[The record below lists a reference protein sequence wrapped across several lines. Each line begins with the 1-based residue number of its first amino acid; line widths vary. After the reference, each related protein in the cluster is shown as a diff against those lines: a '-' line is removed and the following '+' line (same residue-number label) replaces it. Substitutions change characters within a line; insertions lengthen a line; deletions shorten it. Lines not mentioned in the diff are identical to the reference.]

1 VCVYTSGVSV
11 WVPGVGKGYS
21 CTHTQGEKT
30 GGDIMAPVSHFV
42 VVAVFF
48 ILGWN
53 WRGGV
58 GGGVVGGWPPA
69 LSHPLS
75 RVRAKVVR
83 IRNFR
88 FVLLWSLLSGQ
99 MLPRIGESTPKWG
112 WKRVKW
118 GKGGRVKS
126 VEVDANKVAFC
137 CCFGVCCLIRLVNDS
152 QWAHWLA

>member
-1 VCVYTSGVSV
+1 VCVYKWCKCVSARS
-11 WVPGVGKGYS
+11 WKRILL
-21 CTHTQGEKT
+21 HTYT
-30 GGDIMAPVSHFV
+30 GRKNRRRHYGASQSLCRCRR
-42 VVAVFF
+42 FF

-58 GGGVVGGWPPA
+58 GGGVVGGRPPA